1 MFRYFGFSNMCFLFC
16 CSHYA
21 SCLDYLGNLKAN
33 LLLDIHLHDHL
44 ETLYGQIRHKA
55 LIQYT
60 HPFVS
65 VDLHMMASAFKTDV
79 SGLEKELEALITDNQ
94 VQVGFAMPSAFVLD

>member
-1 MFRYFGFSNMCFLFC
+1 KQRKLPLLGEVRR
-16 CSHYA
+16 YA
-21 SCLDYLGNLKAN
+21 SCLQFLENLKAN
-33 LLLDIHLHDHL
+33 LLLDIHLHDHV
-44 ETLYGQIRHKA
+44 ETQYSQIRHKA

-65 VDLHMMASAFKTDV
+65 VDLHMMVDAFKTDV

-94 VQVGFAMPSAFVLD
+94 IQARIDSHNKILYIGSLVL